1 MNNLLILFSNNI
13 LPIFLAAGCG
23 YLISRFL
30 KVPPK
35 PISQVTF
42 YIFSP
47 CLIFSLLTKS
57 QLGGDDIARMVAFTV
72 ILMTGLGLIAWL
84 VGRTLRFDRLLL
96 VAVVLTTMFA
106 NSGNYGLSLTLFA
119 FGEGALAHA
128 SLFFVTQAIL
138 VQTVGVVIVSLG
150 SLSLK
155 QAIISVFKVPG
166 LYAVTL
172 ALVVNYMNW
181 QLPLFADR
189 TISLLGDAAIPVLMV
204 LMGIQLGYS
213 SINGNPRAL
222 VTSNVL
228 RLIIS
233 PALAIGLS
241 VVFGLTGVARQ
252 AGIIEAAMPTA
263 VLTTVLAT
271 QYNVKPSF
279 VSTVVFTTTL
289 LSPFT
294 VTPLLAYL
302 GA

>member
-119 FGEGALAHA
+119 FGEDALAHA

-172 ALVVNYMNW
+172 ALIFNYMNW

>member
-23 YLISRFL
+23 FLVSKFL

-47 CLIFSLLTKS
+47 CLIFSLLTSS
-57 QLGGDDIARMVAFTV
+57 QLGGDDITKMVGFTV
-72 ILMTGLGLIAWL
+72 ILMTGLGLLAWL
-84 VGRTLRFDRLLL
+84 VGRALRLDRLLL

-119 FGEGALAHA
+119 FGEDALAHA

-155 QAIISVFKVPG
+155 QAIISLFKVPG

-172 ALVVNYMNW
+172 ALIFNYMNW

-204 LMGIQLGYS
+204 LLGIQLGYS
-213 SINGNPRAL
+213 SINGNPRVL

-228 RLIIS
+228 RLVVS
-233 PALAIGLS
+233 PILAIGLS

>member
-1 MNNLLILFSNNI
+1 LNNLLSLFSNNI

-57 QLGGDDIARMVAFTV
+57 QLGGDDVTRMVAFTV
-72 ILMTGLGLIAWL
+72 ILMTGLGLFAWL
-84 VGRTLRFDRLLL
+84 VGRTLKFDRLLL
-96 VAVVLTTMFA
+96 VAVILTTMFA
-106 NSGNYGLSLTLFA
+106 NSGNYGLSLTWFA
-119 FGEGALAHA
+119 FGEDALAHA

-155 QAIISVFKVPG
+155 QAIISLFKVPG

-172 ALVVNYMNW
+172 ALLFNYMNW

-213 SINGNPRAL
+213 SINGSPRAL
-222 VTSNVL
+222 VTTNVL
-228 RLIIS
+228 RLVIS

-241 VVFGLTGVARQ
+241 VAFGLTGAARQ

-302 GA
+302 VA

>member
-1 MNNLLILFSNNI
+1 LNNLLVLFSNNL

-23 YLISRFL
+23 YLISKFL

-57 QLGGDDIARMVAFTV
+57 QLSGDDITRMVAFTV
-72 ILMTGLGLIAWL
+72 TLMTVLGIVAWL
-84 VGRTLRFDRLLL
+84 VGRALRLDRLLL
-96 VAVVLTTMFA
+96 VAVLVTTLFA

-119 FGEGALAHA
+119 FGEDALAHA

-155 QAIISVFKVPG
+155 KSITNLFKVPG
-166 LYAVTL
+166 LYAVIL
-172 ALVVNYMNW
+172 ALTFNYMGW
-181 QLPLFADR
+181 QLPMFADR
-189 TISLLGDAAIPVLMV
+189 TVSLLGDAAIPVLMV
-204 LMGIQLGYS
+204 LMGIQLEHS
-213 SINGNPRAL
+213 SLNGKPKAL
-222 VTSNVL
+222 VTTNVL
-228 RLIIS
+228 RLMVS

-241 VVFGLTGVARQ
+241 VIFGLHGAARQ
-252 AGIIEAAMPTA
+252 AGVIEAATPTA
-263 VLTTVLAT
+263 VMTTILAT

-279 VSTVVFTTTL
+279 VSTAVFTTTL
-289 LSPFT
+289 LSPLT
-294 VTPLLAYL
+294 ITPLLAYL
-302 GA
+302 EA

>member
-1 MNNLLILFSNNI
+1 LNNLLILFSNNI

-119 FGEGALAHA
+119 FGEDALAHA

>member
-1 MNNLLILFSNNI
+1 LNNLLILFSNNI

-23 YLISRFL
+23 FLVSRFL

-47 CLIFSLLTKS
+47 CLIFSLLTSS
-57 QLGGDDIARMVAFTV
+57 QLGGDDITKMVGFTV
-72 ILMTGLGLIAWL
+72 ILMTGLGLLAWL
-84 VGRTLRFDRLLL
+84 VGRALRLDRLLL

-119 FGEGALAHA
+119 FGEDALAHA

-155 QAIISVFKVPG
+155 QAIISLFKVPG

-172 ALVVNYMNW
+172 ALIFNYMNW

-204 LMGIQLGYS
+204 LLGIQLGYS
-213 SINGNPRAL
+213 SINGNPRVL

-228 RLIIS
+228 RLVVS
-233 PALAIGLS
+233 PILAIGLS

>member
-1 MNNLLILFSNNI
+1 M
-13 LPIFLAAGCG
+13 
-23 YLISRFL
+23 
-30 KVPPK
+30 
-35 PISQVTF
+35 TF

-47 CLIFSLLTKS
+47 CLIFSLLTSS
-57 QLGGDDIARMVAFTV
+57 QLGGDDIAKMVGFTV
-72 ILMTGLGLIAWL
+72 ILMTGLGLLAWL
-84 VGRTLRFDRLLL
+84 VGRAFRFDRLLL

-119 FGEGALAHA
+119 FGEDALAHA

-155 QAIISVFKVPG
+155 QAIISLFKVPG
-166 LYAVTL
+166 FYAVTL
-172 ALVVNYMNW
+172 ALIYNYMNW

-204 LMGIQLGYS
+204 LLGIQLGYS
-213 SINGNPRAL
+213 SINGNPRVL

-228 RLIIS
+228 RLVVS
-233 PALAIGLS
+233 PILAIGLS
-241 VVFGLTGVARQ
+241 AVFGLTGVARQ

>member
-1 MNNLLILFSNNI
+1 LNNLLILFSNNI

-23 YLISRFL
+23 FLVSRFL

-47 CLIFSLLTKS
+47 CLIFSLLTSS
-57 QLGGDDIARMVAFTV
+57 QLGGDDIAKMVGFTV
-72 ILMTGLGLIAWL
+72 ILMTGLGLLAWL
-84 VGRTLRFDRLLL
+84 VGRAFRFDRLLL

-119 FGEGALAHA
+119 FGEDALAHA

-155 QAIISVFKVPG
+155 QAIISLFKVPG
-166 LYAVTL
+166 FYAVTL
-172 ALVVNYMNW
+172 ALIYNYMNW

-204 LMGIQLGYS
+204 LLGIQLGYS
-213 SINGNPRAL
+213 SINGNPRVL

-228 RLIIS
+228 RLVVS
-233 PALAIGLS
+233 PILAIGLS
-241 VVFGLTGVARQ
+241 AVFGLTGVARQ

>member
-1 MNNLLILFSNNI
+1 LNNLFTLFSNNI
-13 LPIFLAAGCG
+13 LPIFLAAVCG

-47 CLIFSLLTKS
+47 CLIFGLLTKS
-57 QLGGDDIARMVAFTV
+57 QLGGDDVTRMVAFTV
-72 ILMTGLGLIAWL
+72 ILMTGLGLFAWL

-96 VAVVLTTMFA
+96 VAVVLTTVFA
-106 NSGNYGLSLTLFA
+106 NSGNYGLSLTFFA
-119 FGEGALAHA
+119 FGEDALAHA

-150 SLSLK
+150 SLNLK
-155 QAIISVFKVPG
+155 QAILSLFKVPG

-172 ALVVNYMNW
+172 ALIFNYMNW

-189 TISLLGDAAIPVLMV
+189 TVSLLGDAAIPVLMV

-213 SINGNPRAL
+213 SFNGSPRAL
-222 VTSNVL
+222 VTTNVL

-241 VVFGLTGVARQ
+241 VVFGLTGAARQ
-252 AGIIEAAMPTA
+252 AGIIEASMPTA

>member
-1 MNNLLILFSNNI
+1 LNNLLIIFSNNI

-23 YLISRFL
+23 YLISKFL

-42 YIFSP
+42 YIFSH

-57 QLGGDDIARMVAFTV
+57 LLGGDDITRMVAFTV
-72 ILMTGLGLIAWL
+72 ILMTVLGLIAWL
-84 VGRTLRFDRLLL
+84 VGRALRFDRLLL

-172 ALVVNYMNW
+172 ALIFNYMNW
-181 QLPLFADR
+181 QLPLYADR

-213 SINGNPRAL
+213 SINGSPRGL

>member
-1 MNNLLILFSNNI
+1 LNNLLIIFSNNI

-23 YLISRFL
+23 YLISKFL

-57 QLGGDDIARMVAFTV
+57 LLGGDDITRMVAFTV

-84 VGRTLRFDRLLL
+84 VGRALRFDRLLL

-172 ALVVNYMNW
+172 ALIFNYMNW
-181 QLPLFADR
+181 QLPLYADR

>member
-23 YLISRFL
+23 FLVSRFL

-47 CLIFSLLTKS
+47 CLIFSLLTSS
-57 QLGGDDIARMVAFTV
+57 QLGGDDITKMVGFTV
-72 ILMTGLGLIAWL
+72 ILMTGLGLLAWL
-84 VGRTLRFDRLLL
+84 VGRALRLDRLLL

-119 FGEGALAHA
+119 FGEDALAHA

-155 QAIISVFKVPG
+155 QAIISLFKVPG

-172 ALVVNYMNW
+172 ALIFNYMNW

-204 LMGIQLGYS
+204 LLGIQLGYS
-213 SINGNPRAL
+213 SINGNPRVL

-228 RLIIS
+228 RLVVS
-233 PALAIGLS
+233 PILAIGLS

>member
-23 YLISRFL
+23 FLVSRFL

-47 CLIFSLLTKS
+47 CLIFSLLTSS
-57 QLGGDDIARMVAFTV
+57 QLGGDDIAKMVGFTV
-72 ILMTGLGLIAWL
+72 ILMTGLGLLAWL
-84 VGRTLRFDRLLL
+84 VGRAFRFDRLLL

-119 FGEGALAHA
+119 FGEDALAHA

-155 QAIISVFKVPG
+155 QAIISLFKVPG
-166 LYAVTL
+166 FYAVTL
-172 ALVVNYMNW
+172 ALIYNYMNW

-204 LMGIQLGYS
+204 LLGIQLGYS
-213 SINGNPRAL
+213 SINGNPRVL

-228 RLIIS
+228 RLVVS
-233 PALAIGLS
+233 PILAIGLS
-241 VVFGLTGVARQ
+241 AVFGLTGVARQ

>member
-119 FGEGALAHA
+119 FGEDALAHA